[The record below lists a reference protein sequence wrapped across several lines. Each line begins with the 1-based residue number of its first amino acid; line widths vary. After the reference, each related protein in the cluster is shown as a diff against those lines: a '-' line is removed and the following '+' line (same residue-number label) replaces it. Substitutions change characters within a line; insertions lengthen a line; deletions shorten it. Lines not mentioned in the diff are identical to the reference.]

1 MEKHRPC
8 PYCAEPIL
16 VEAIKCRYCGT
27 MLNGAP
33 PAGPGSKDEEHLRYL
48 QIGHYIIGGITALFS
63 CMFIFH
69 VVMGIV
75 FVVSPDSFPDHGGK
89 GPPPGFGWIFV
100 VMGGMAV
107 LVGWTIAGLLITAG
121 RMIGRRRRHTFCFI
135 VAALACLMMPFGT
148 VLGVFSLMVL
158 NRPTVKLL
166 FEANKPA

>member
-33 PAGPGSKDEEHLRYL
+33 PAGPASKDAEHLRYL
-48 QIGHYIIGGITALFS
+48 QIGHYIVGGITALFS
-63 CMFIFH
+63 SMFIAH

-75 FVVSPDSFPDHGGK
+75 LAVSPDSFPTHGK
-89 GPPPGFGWIFV
+89 GPPPAMGWVFAI
-100 VMGGMAV
+100 MGGAFV
-107 LVGWTIAGLLITAG
+107 LAGWTIAALLIVAG
-121 RMIGRRRRHTFCFI
+121 RAIGRRRRYTLCFI

-148 VLGVFSLMVL
+148 VLGVFSLIVL
-158 NRPTVKLL
+158 NRPSVKLL